1 MGFFAG
7 KIYTQVIKLLT
18 WWMALFYIWIQSDF
32 LYHSTKMAWCYKK
45 EQQQKNQN
53 HNITPE
59 KWEYIFLF
67 ISLKNKPR

>member
-45 EQQQKNQN
+45 RKGEGGEKKKQ
-53 HNITPE
+53 NITPE
-59 KWEYIFLF
+59 K
-67 ISLKNKPR
+67 